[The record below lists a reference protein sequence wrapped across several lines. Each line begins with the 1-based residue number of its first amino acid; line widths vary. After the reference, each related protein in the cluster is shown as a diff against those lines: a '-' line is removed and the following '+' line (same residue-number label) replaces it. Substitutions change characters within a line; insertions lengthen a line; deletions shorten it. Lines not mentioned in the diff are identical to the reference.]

1 LLIKKK
7 IRVIDM
13 NIIGPRKHIKGLLQP
28 SFSFFALSEIS
39 FAGQI
44 RNCSGQSCGHIIT
57 MTDSVRVPVGSNAII
72 SINYQYPEDW
82 RWANHRWL
90 VQGTGISVGTPDGG
104 LRAGTYNVNVPV
116 SSLPPGVYTFYS
128 IL

>member
-1 LLIKKK
+1 
-7 IRVIDM
+7 
-13 NIIGPRKHIKGLLQP
+13 
-28 SFSFFALSEIS
+28 
-39 FAGQI
+39 
-44 RNCSGQSCGHIIT
+44 

-116 SSLPPGVYTFYS
+116 SSLPPGVYTFIAYFKTDRGS
-128 IL
+128 DAGLGSLSATIEIYNPNTPPVSKKRVYGRS